1 MLELEAIEDFL
12 AQHRLAVVGVSTR
25 DNHMGNALYREFV
38 KRGYD
43 VVPVST
49 SAAAIDGTACVR
61 DLSSL
66 PEPVDGAIVVVNA
79 DAAFDVV
86 RQAAAAG
93 ITRVWLFKGLGGKS
107 AHSEEAE
114 AICLDNHMSVVAGAC
129 PLMFLEPAGGMHRV
143 HRFFRRINGSLP
155 KAA

>member
-1 MLELEAIEDFL
+1 MLERDAIGDFL
-12 AQHRLAVVGVSTR
+12 AQHRVALVGVSTR
-25 DNHMGNALYREFV
+25 DDHMGNALFREFI

-49 SAAAIDGTACVR
+49 SAAAIDGAACVR
-61 DLSSL
+61 DLASL
-66 PEPVDGAIVVVNA
+66 SEPVDGAIIVVNA
-79 DAAFDVV
+79 DAAVDVV

-107 AHSEEAE
+107 AYSEEAE
-114 AICLDNHMSVVAGAC
+114 AICRDNDISVVAGAC
-129 PLMFLEPAGGMHRV
+129 PLMFLDPAGGMHRL